1 MAVQGPGAWTV
12 AAAAVVIGTVLGV
25 GGASLRATLTPWR
38 IGELAPEVGELP
50 ADAPRVE
57 VPETR
62 HAFGTVGTGAT
73 GSHRFEIRN
82 AGAGPLTLTRGSTS
96 CSCTVSDFETSAGG
110 DSQASKV
117 VPPGGRTFVTVQW
130 KGKPP
135 GGPFRQQVTIN
146 TDDPRRPEIV
156 FEVEGTVVPTWRA
169 VPETIVLTGLS
180 ASSSRRASTTIFTY
194 GKELP
199 EVASVGI
206 ESPQAAQFFTASW
219 SPLAAE
225 ELTDETAATGGFRV
239 DLEIEPGLPLGRL
252 REMLR
257 IEFTMPEEVIAE
269 VPIEGSVGGD
279 LVLVGQG
286 WDSSRQALMLG
297 TVSSRTGLRRRL
309 FLTVKGPHREIV
321 KPRLEEA
328 VPASLNVSIGEG
340 RPIGEGNV
348 IRIPIDLV
356 IPPGSRPVNHI
367 CSEQAPAGR
376 IVLATG
382 HPESPTL
389 TIPVCVVVGP

>member
-1 MAVQGPGAWTV
+1 V
-12 AAAAVVIGTVLGV
+12 AAAAVVIGIVLGV

-38 IGELAPEVGELP
+38 IGDLAPEVGEPP
-50 ADAPRVE
+50 ADAPRAE
-57 VPETR
+57 VPEAR

-110 DSQASKV
+110 DSQARKV
-117 VPPGGRTFVTVQW
+117 VPPGERTFVTVQW

-156 FEVEGTVVPTWRA
+156 FEVEGTVIPTWRA
-169 VPETIVLTGLS
+169 VPDTIVLTGLT
-180 ASSSRRASTTIFTY
+180 ASSSQQASTTIFTY
-194 GKELP
+194 GEELP
-199 EVASVGI
+199 EVARVEV

-219 SPLAAE
+219 SPLSAE
-225 ELTDETAATGGFRV
+225 ELADETAATGGFRV
-239 DLEIEPGLPLGRL
+239 ALEIEPGLPLGRL

-321 KPRLEEA
+321 KPRFEEA

-367 CSEQAPAGR
+367 CSEQAAAGR

-382 HPESPTL
+382 HPDSPTL